1 MMIENLELMGVSLG
15 NEIALKYLAVEP
27 KIKEML

>member
-1 MMIENLELMGVSLG
+1 MIRNIELMGVGLG
-15 NEIALKYLAVEP
+15 NEITLKYLAVEP

>member
-1 MMIENLELMGVSLG
+1 MIRNIELMGVGLG
-15 NEIALKYLAVEP
+15 NEITLKYLIVEP